1 MLKNGLQLVASA
13 FGLGFF
19 VNKGT
24 FLERHKVYIVL
35 EVMGLV
41 CVGYSWP

>member
-1 MLKNGLQLVASA
+1 MGAFLVASA

-19 VNKGT
+19 INKGA
-24 FLERHKVYIVL
+24 FLERLKVQIVL

-41 CVGYSWP
+41 CVG